1 MNKLINAVWFQIG
14 WWACI
19 LGASHGL
26 EVAAL
31 VFCSAWVCLH
41 LIYTDNAKQE
51 IKLALVV
58 LLIGIVADTSLQFF
72 SVISFYGWSLGPLSP
87 FWLWV
92 LWAMFALT
100 LRSSLAFLHNRL
112 ALSALL
118 GLLFGPLTY
127 LSGAQLGAAAL
138 EATPMHIGVMA
149 LTWMVVLPATV
160 FLSQKISP
168 TQRG

>member
-1 MNKLINAVWFQIG
+1 MKKLINAAWFQIG

-31 VFCSAWVCLH
+31 VFCSALVCLH
-41 LIYTDNAKQE
+41 LVYTDNARQE
-51 IKLALVV
+51 IKLGLIV
-58 LLIGIVADTSLQFF
+58 LLIGIVTDTAFQFF
-72 SVISFYGWSLGPLSP
+72 SVISFYGWSLGPVSP
-87 FWLWV
+87 FWLWM
-92 LWAMFALT
+92 LWLMFALT
-100 LRSSLAFLHNRL
+100 LRSSLSFLNDRL

-127 LSGAQLGAAAL
+127 LSGAKLGAASFGPSHIHIAL
-138 EATPMHIGVMA
+138 IA
-149 LTWMVVLPATV
+149 LTWMVVLPTTV

-168 TQRG
+168 TQRD

>member
-1 MNKLINAVWFQIG
+1 MKKLINAAGFQIG

-31 VFCSAWVCLH
+31 VFCAALVGLH
-41 LIYTDNAKQE
+41 LAYTDHAILE
-51 IKLALVV
+51 IKLAMWVV
-58 LLIGIVADTSLQFF
+58 LIGIVTDSTFQFF

-87 FWLWV
+87 FWLWM
-92 LWAMFALT
+92 LWGMFALT
-100 LRSSLAFLHNRL
+100 LRSSFAFLHNRL

-118 GLLFGPLTY
+118 GLIFGPVTY
-127 LSGAQLGAAAL
+127 LSGAQLGAASFDAS
-138 EATPMHIGVMA
+138 TFHIAVIA

-160 FLSQKISP
+160 LLSQKLSP
-168 TQRG
+168 TQKG